1 MKALP
6 IKLFTLLLCVFTI
19 VSCSDDDPVVDP
31 SSNTVV
37 DIAVDDQR
45 FSSLVAALDKAN
57 LVTTLSGN
65 GPFTVFAPTNEAF
78 DALFTELG
86 VNGLEDLSAG
96 QLAPILTYHVVSG
109 SVRSTDLA
117 NGYVKTLSTS
127 GPNGT
132 SVDLLVDISSGVNLN
147 GDVSV
152 TQADINGDNGIIH
165 VIDKVLTP
173 PSVVEIAINNNDF
186 SSLVSAVVAG
196 GLDDDLSADGPFTV
210 FAPTNAAFAQLLT
223 DLGVSTLNEIPN
235 DLLISVL
242 MYHVVPGNVTS
253 ADIQPGFVQ
262 TLNDEAQINI
272 AIDGDNVTINGDVNV
287 VATDVQGTNGVVHVI
302 DKVLV
307 PAAPTNSIVDI
318 ALGDENFSTLVQAV
332 TKAGLVE
339 TLSGAG
345 DFTVFAPTNAA
356 FDALFT
362 ELGITLDD
370 LSEEQVRNIVLYHG
384 IGSSVRSTDL
394 SNGYVSTLNTASPD
408 ADALSLLI
416 NIDNGVFINGTT
428 QVTMADID
436 ADNGVVHVINEVLM
450 PPTVVDHAIANNNF
464 TSLVSAVVAGGLA
477 DDLSTEG
484 PFTVFAP
491 TNQAFENLL
500 SDLGVTS
507 LDQID
512 QQTLINVLTYHVV
525 PGNVRSDDIQA
536 GNAPTLLTDVELT
549 LSIEGGNVIIN
560 DDVNVVAVDV
570 QGTNGVVHVID
581 KVLLPPT
588 SNNIVDIALGDENF
602 SMLVAAVTKAGL
614 AETLSGDGN
623 FTVFAPTNDAFMT
636 LFNDLGIT
644 LDDLTEEQVRNIVLY
659 HAVGAG
665 VFSGDLA
672 NGYVTTLNTNSP
684 SGDGLSML
692 VNIDN
697 GVTLNGDVTVTM
709 ADIEADN
716 GVVHVINK
724 VLLPPNVVDAA
735 IANPGFT
742 SLVSAVGRADL
753 VSALSADGPFTV
765 FAPSN
770 EAFAELLTILNVNS
784 VEEIDMTVL
793 TNTLLYHVLNGNV
806 RSDQLSNTNIETLYA
821 NDQISINID
830 NGEVTL
836 NGNVKVI
843 LTDVQTTNGVIHVI
857 DKVLLPNN

>member
-1 MKALP
+1 MSTDL
-6 IKLFTLLLCVFTI
+6 T
-19 VSCSDDDPVVDP
+19 
-31 SSNTVV
+31 NGY
-37 DIAVDDQR
+37 
-45 FSSLVAALDKAN
+45 
-57 LVTTLSGN
+57 VTTLS
-65 GPFTVFAPTNEAF
+65 A
-78 DALFTELG
+78 
-86 VNGLEDLSAG
+86 
-96 QLAPILTYHVVSG
+96 
-109 SVRSTDLA
+109 
-117 NGYVKTLSTS
+117 S

-132 SVDLLVDISSGVNLN
+132 SIDLLVDISSGVSLN
-147 GDVSV
+147 GDVNV
-152 TQADINGDNGIIH
+152 TQADISGDNGIIH

-186 SSLVSAVVAG
+186 TSLVSAVIAG
-196 GLDDDLSADGPFTV
+196 GLDDDLSAAGPFTV
-210 FAPTNAAFAQLLT
+210 FAPTNDAFAQLLT
-223 DLGVSTLNEIPN
+223 DLGVSSLSEIPN

-242 MYHVVPGNVTS
+242 TYHVVPGNVTS

-272 AIDGDNVTINGDVNV
+272 SVDGGNVIINGDVNV

-318 ALGDENFSTLVQAV
+318 AIGDENFSTLVQAV

-339 TLSGAG
+339 TLSGDG

-356 FDALFT
+356 FDALFA

-384 IGSSVRSTDL
+384 IGSSARSTDL
-394 SNGYVSTLNTASPD
+394 TNGYVSTLNTSSPD

-428 QVTMADID
+428 QVIAPDVE
-436 ADNGVVHVINEVLM
+436 ADNGIVHVIDEVLM
-450 PPTVVDHAIANNNF
+450 PPTVVDLAIANNSF
-464 TSLVSAVVAGGLA
+464 SSLVSAVVAGGLV
-477 DDLSTEG
+477 DNLSAEG

-491 TNQAFENLL
+491 TNQAFDNLL

-507 LDQID
+507 IDQID

-536 GNAPTLLTDVELT
+536 GNVPTLLTDAELT
-549 LSIEGGNVIIN
+549 LSIDGANVSIN
-560 DDVNVVAVDV
+560 GDVSVIDVDV
-570 QGTNGVVHVID
+570 QGTNGVVHVIN

-636 LFNDLGIT
+636 LFNDLGVT

-659 HAVGAG
+659 HAVGTG
-665 VFSGDLA
+665 VFSGDLT
-672 NGYVTTLNTNSP
+672 NGYVPTLNTNSP

-724 VLLPPNVVDAA
+724 VLLPPNVIDAA
-735 IANPGFT
+735 IDNSIFT
-742 SLVSAVGRADL
+742 SLVSSVGRADL
-753 VSALSADGPFTV
+753 VNALSAEGPFTV
-765 FAPSN
+765 FAPTN
-770 EAFAELLTILNVNS
+770 DAFAELLTILNVNS

-793 TNTLLYHVLNGNV
+793 TNTLLYHVVSGNV
-806 RSDQLSNTNIETLYA
+806 RSDQLSNTNVATLYA
-821 NDQISINID
+821 NDQISVVVE

-857 DKVLLPNN
+857 EKVLLPNN